1 LEKYDALEKDFP
13 IFLRLLTPALSSF
26 GEERE
31 ETNGRKAYDALAG
44 LIIILAFV
52 PGLHPGL

>member
-26 GEERE
+26 GEE
-31 ETNGRKAYDALAG
+31 TNGRKACDALAG